1 MNKRKI
7 NNPMN
12 KKILPLLL
20 FFCICILCIEP
31 ANAQTNVDSLLNV
44 AIQKAHQGKYEESL
58 HDANMALQTDSSRAD
73 IYVFVANVYSWSHK
87 NDSALIFIEKAKDMN
102 YLNDDFYSSYLNILL
117 RSNDFQTLSKAG
129 EEAEKNGYSDTK
141 DLLTKQLIAYR
152 ETREYEKG
160 IKLVEQD
167 KYKHYL
173 ANDTIDQLY
182 TSLLLNR
189 RTNLVAL
196 SYSLDMFDNIDP
208 HHLVSIGYSK
218 KIATGNTL
226 AADIYYANRFTKND
240 FLIELNDYWTIY
252 KKNYLQLGLGYASN
266 ANLFPRYRMGIE
278 YFFVPASKWEA
289 SLGGRYMNYPNA
301 TNKDVFIVTG
311 NIGNYFGNNW
321 LSIRPF
327 YVLQNDLQSLSV
339 VIKYRLYG
347 KSPMNYW
354 GIEAGVGNSPD
365 DILTTS
371 QSSFNELM
379 SYHIKVE
386 KNFKLN
392 RISDFN
398 IRMGYMYEQINQNST
413 KQYRNRYMVEAGYKY
428 RF

>member
-7 NNPMN
+7 NKPMN
-12 KKILPLLL
+12 KRIFLLSL
-20 FFCICILCIEP
+20 FFCILCTELV
-31 ANAQTNVDSLLNV
+31 NAQTNVDSLLNA
-44 AIQKAHQGKYEESL
+44 AIQKAHQGKYEESIN
-58 HDANMALQTDSSRAD
+58 DANRALQTDSSRAD
-73 IYVFVANVYSWSHK
+73 IYVFTANVYSWSHK
-87 NDSALIFIEKAKDMN
+87 NDSALIFIEKAKDMK

-117 RSNDFQTLSKAG
+117 RSNNYQTLAKVG
-129 EEAEKNGYSDTK
+129 EEAEKNGYSNTK
-141 DLLTKQLIAYR
+141 DLLAKQLIAYR
-152 ETREYEKG
+152 ETGEYEKG
-160 IKLVEQD
+160 IKLAEQD
-167 KYKHYL
+167 KYKQFL

-182 TSLLLNR
+182 TALLLDKRINR
-189 RTNLVAL
+189 ISV
-196 SYSLDMFDNIDP
+196 SYSLDMFDNVDP
-208 HHLVSIGYSK
+208 HHLVTIGYSR
-218 KIATGNTL
+218 KISTYNTF
-226 AADIYYANRFTKND
+226 AADIYYANRFSKND

-252 KKNYLQLGLGYASN
+252 KKNYLQLGFGYASN
-266 ANLFPRYRMGIE
+266 ANLFPRYRTGIE
-278 YFFVPASKWEA
+278 YFFMPADKWEA

-301 TNKDVFIVTG
+301 ANKDVFIFTCS
-311 NIGNYFGNNW
+311 IGNYFGNNW

-339 VIKYRLYG
+339 VLKYRLYG

-386 KNFKLN
+386 KNFKVN

-398 IRMGYMYEQINQNST
+398 IRLGYMYEQINQNAT

>member
-31 ANAQTNVDSLLNV
+31 ANAQTNVDSLLNA
-44 AIQKAHQGKYEESL
+44 AIQKAQQGKYEESL
-58 HDANMALQTDSSRAD
+58 HDANRALQTDSSRAD

-160 IKLVEQD
+160 IKLAEQD
-167 KYKHYL
+167 KYKYYL

-189 RTNLVAL
+189 RTNLVRCRIRL
-196 SYSLDMFDNIDP
+196 TC
-208 HHLVSIGYSK
+208 SI
-218 KIATGNTL
+218 I
-226 AADIYYANRFTKND
+226 
-240 FLIELNDYWTIY
+240 
-252 KKNYLQLGLGYASN
+252 
-266 ANLFPRYRMGIE
+266 
-278 YFFVPASKWEA
+278 
-289 SLGGRYMNYPNA
+289 
-301 TNKDVFIVTG
+301 
-311 NIGNYFGNNW
+311 
-321 LSIRPF
+321 SIRIILYP
-327 YVLQNDLQSLSV
+327 SV
-339 VIKYRLYG
+339 
-347 KSPMNYW
+347 
-354 GIEAGVGNSPD
+354 
-365 DILTTS
+365 IL
-371 QSSFNELM
+371 
-379 SYHIKVE
+379 K
-386 KNFKLN
+386 K
-392 RISDFN
+392 
-398 IRMGYMYEQINQNST
+398 
-413 KQYRNRYMVEAGYKY
+413 
-428 RF
+428 

>member
-1 MNKRKI
+1 MR
-7 NNPMN
+7 
-12 KKILPLLL
+12 KKIIPLFI
-20 FFCICILCIEP
+20 FFCVLLCIEL
-31 ANAQTNVDSLLNV
+31 ASAQTNVDSLLNA
-44 AIQKAHQGKYEESL
+44 AIQKAQQGKYQESL
-58 HDANMALQTDSSRAD
+58 HDANRALQNDSSRAD
-73 IYVFVANVYSWSHK
+73 IYVFAANVYSWSQK

-117 RSNDFQTLSKAG
+117 RSGDFETLGKAG
-129 EEAEKNGYSDTK
+129 KEAEKNGYSDTK

-160 IKLVEQD
+160 IKLAEHE

-182 TSLLLNR
+182 TSLLLSK
-189 RTNLVAL
+189 RTNLIAL

-226 AADIYYANRFTKND
+226 AADIYYANRFSKND

-252 KKNYLQLGLGYASN
+252 KKNYLQVGFGYASN
-266 ANLFPRYRMGIE
+266 ANFFPRYRMGIE
-278 YFFVPASKWEA
+278 YFFTPADKWET
-289 SLGGRYMNYPNA
+289 SLGVRYMNYPNA
-301 TNKDVFIVTG
+301 ANQDVFIFTG
-311 NIGNYFGNNW
+311 SVGNYVGNNW
-321 LSIRPF
+321 ISIRPF

-339 VIKYRLYG
+339 VLKYRLYG
-347 KSPMNYW
+347 KSPMNFW
-354 GIEAGVGNSPD
+354 GLEAGVGNSPD

-398 IRMGYMYEQINQNST
+398 IRLGYMYEQINQNST
-413 KQYRNRYMVEAGYKY
+413 KLYRNRYMVEAGYKY

>member
-7 NNPMN
+7 NKPMN
-12 KKILPLLL
+12 KKIFPLLL
-20 FFCICILCIEP
+20 FFCILCTELV
-31 ANAQTNVDSLLNV
+31 NAQTNVDSLFNA
-44 AIQKAHQGKYEESL
+44 AIQKAHQGKYEESIN
-58 HDANMALQTDSSRAD
+58 DANRALQTDSSRAD
-73 IYVFVANVYSWSHK
+73 IYVFTANVYSWSHK
-87 NDSALIFIEKAKDMN
+87 NDSALIFIEKAKKMN

-117 RSNDFQTLSKAG
+117 RSNNYQTLAKAG
-129 EEAEKNGYSDTK
+129 EEAEKNGYSNTK

-152 ETREYEKG
+152 ETGEYEKG
-160 IKLVEQD
+160 IKLAEQD
-167 KYKHYL
+167 KYKQFL

-182 TSLLLNR
+182 TALLLDKR
-189 RTNLVAL
+189 INLISV
-196 SYSLDMFDNIDP
+196 SYSLDMFDNVDP
-208 HHLVSIGYSK
+208 HHLVTIGYSR
-218 KIATGNTL
+218 KISTYNTF
-226 AADIYYANRFTKND
+226 AADIYYANRFSKND
-240 FLIELNDYWTIY
+240 LLIELNDYWTIY
-252 KKNYLQLGLGYASN
+252 KKNYLQLGFGYASN

-278 YFFVPASKWEA
+278 YFFMPADKWEA

-301 TNKDVFIVTG
+301 ANKDVFIFTG
-311 NIGNYFGNNW
+311 SIGNYFGNNW

-339 VIKYRLYG
+339 VLKYRLYG

-386 KNFKLN
+386 KNFKVN

-398 IRMGYMYEQINQNST
+398 IRLGYMYEQINQNAT